1 MTREGSLTIFASFSV
16 FVFEINKRRS
26 NNEGRDIKI
35 YTKVYRCMKLTN
47 IMSNIQQDFSQ
58 HPLKLLP
65 WDSVGSEPLHALD
78 EPSAGARIS
87 IAQRPKIIAI

>member
-1 MTREGSLTIFASFSV
+1 
-16 FVFEINKRRS
+16 
-26 NNEGRDIKI
+26 
-35 YTKVYRCMKLTN
+35 
-47 IMSNIQQDFSQ
+47 MSKNQQDFSQ

-65 WDSVGSEPLHALD
+65 WDSEGSEPLHALD

>member
-1 MTREGSLTIFASFSV
+1 
-16 FVFEINKRRS
+16 
-26 NNEGRDIKI
+26 
-35 YTKVYRCMKLTN
+35 MKLTN